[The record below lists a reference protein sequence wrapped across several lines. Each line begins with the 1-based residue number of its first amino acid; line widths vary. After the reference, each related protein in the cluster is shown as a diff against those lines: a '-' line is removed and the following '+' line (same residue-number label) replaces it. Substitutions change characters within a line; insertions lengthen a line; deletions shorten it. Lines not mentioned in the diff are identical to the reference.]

1 MNCRKLWIQMKW
13 QGVVFKNGL
22 ARMPTNFKWDQ
33 NLEPNHAS
41 HACMKRGGERQ
52 DYRGQ
57 SYTKYISNANSM
69 CQRFLA
75 MCVKETLM
83 ELSGNNN

>member
-33 NLEPNHAS
+33 NLEPNHAG
-41 HACMKRGGERQ
+41 HACMKRGGEGKTIEGNHTQ
-52 DYRGQ
+52 SASAMPIACARGFWQ
-57 SYTKYISNANSM
+57 
-69 CQRFLA
+69 
-75 MCVKETLM
+75 CV
-83 ELSGNNN
+83 